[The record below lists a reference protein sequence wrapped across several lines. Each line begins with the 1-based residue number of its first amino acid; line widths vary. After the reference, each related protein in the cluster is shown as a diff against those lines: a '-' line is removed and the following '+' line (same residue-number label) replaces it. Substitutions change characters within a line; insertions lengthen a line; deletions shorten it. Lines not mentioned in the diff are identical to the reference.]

1 MNSRRRVW
9 LAGAVGAAVALLHAP
24 GVAHSAEE
32 KLTITGGAIGD
43 QAGTAVAID
52 GDTAVVG
59 APQAGNN
66 GAAYVFERTAGTWS
80 QAAKLTSSSTPSE
93 DQFGASVAIDGDTIV
108 VGAPL
113 KDEPPATA
121 AGAVYTFTRTGGDRT
136 ETAKLIRGEP
146 SAFDRL
152 GLSVAIDG
160 DTIVAGASGVNQLE
174 GAAYTF
180 AATGDDRT
188 EAGTLTASDG
198 VGSAKVAGDEFGTSV
213 AIDGDVIVVGSP
225 LADTAATT
233 DNKGAAYTFA
243 TIGDAERTETGKL
256 TASDGAA
263 SDNLGSSVDVNGDT
277 IVAGAPGAG
286 GGAVYT
292 FARTGTNPR
301 SQTAKLT
308 ASNGTDGDDLGR
320 SVAIDG
326 DNIVAGA
333 PDNLAGQD
341 IAGAAYAFARTGPAA
356 RTETFELVPGDPG
369 PGDNLFG
376 ASVGAS
382 GESLIVGAPFDS
394 PGGVNQAGSASVFDA
409 DVPPID
415 TDPPGL
421 ELTAEKKQKIGKTI
435 AVTADTDENCDLV
448 LSGSVKPKNGSEKA
462 LKDVEASLV
471 AGVPADLELKVS
483 KGLQKDL
490 KKAKR
495 GKATLEGTC
504 ADAAGNEG
512 EGSAKVSL
520 KK

>member
-1 MNSRRRVW
+1 MRNRCRVW
-9 LAGAVGAAVALLHAP
+9 VACVGAAVVVLNAS
-24 GVAHSAEE
+24 GVALAAEE

-66 GAAYVFERTAGTWS
+66 GAAYVFQRTAGTWS
-80 QAAKLTSSSTPSE
+80 QTAKLTSSSTPSE

-113 KDEPPATA
+113 KDATSA
-121 AGAVYTFTRTGGDRT
+121 PVSGAVYTFTRTGGDRT
-136 ETAKLIRGEP
+136 ETAELILGEQTG
-146 SAFDRL
+146 FDRL

-160 DTIVAGASGVNQLE
+160 STIVAGASGVNQLE

-180 AATGDDRT
+180 AATGSDRT
-188 EAGTLTASDG
+188 ETGALTASDG
-198 VGSAKVAGDEFGTSV
+198 VGSATEAGDEFGSSV

-243 TIGDAERTETGKL
+243 TTGDAERTETGKL

-263 SDNLGSSVDVNGDT
+263 SDNLGSAVDVNGDT

-286 GGAVYT
+286 AGAVYT
-292 FARTGTNPR
+292 FARTGVTPR
-301 SQTAKLT
+301 IQTAKLT
-308 ASNGTDGDDLGR
+308 ASNGATNDGLGR

-333 PDNLAGQD
+333 PDRLAGQD
-341 IAGAAYAFARTGPAA
+341 LAGAAYAFARTGPAT

-409 DVPPID
+409 DAPPID

-421 ELTAEKKQKIGKTI
+421 ELTALKKQKIGKTI
-435 AVTADTDENCDLV
+435 AVTADTDENCELV
-448 LSGSVKPKNGSEKA
+448 LSGAVKPKNGSEKA

-471 AGVPADLELKVS
+471 AGVPVDLELKLS
-483 KGLQKDL
+483 KGLRKDL

-495 GKATLEGTC
+495 GKATLEAAC
-504 ADAAGNEG
+504 ADAAGNTG
-512 EGSAKVSL
+512 ESSAKVSL